1 MSNAIAR
8 PEDVVMHMLRSWQAS
23 PQQPIATQEDCQ
35 AILRTCQTL
44 STPADR
50 EWIAGRVA
58 TLLSH
63 FYVSSMGG
71 TEMRAVAE
79 DWISALAQFPR
90 WAIQEAC
97 QEYLVTQERKP
108 TIAAIRTL
116 TQAKMGT
123 VSLMRVRAMQGPG
136 DDRPWLRTQDRKG
149 PSPADRAE
157 RARIAAE
164 VIGSFASRRRV
175 AGSEGEA

>member
-1 MSNAIAR
+1 MTHALAR
-8 PEDVVMHMLRSWQAS
+8 PEDVAGMMDMLHSWRAS

-35 AILRTCQTL
+35 AILRTCQAL
-44 STPADR
+44 STPANR

-63 FYVSSMGG
+63 FYVSSMGAS
-71 TEMRAVAE
+71 EMRAIAE
-79 DWISALAQFPR
+79 DWIAALGEFPN

-97 QEYLVTQERKP
+97 AEYLATETRKP
-108 TIAAIRTL
+108 TIAAIRQL
-116 TQAKMGT
+116 TQAKIGA

-136 DDRPWLRTQDRKG
+136 DGTRGAPQPERNG
-149 PSPADRAE
+149 PQPADKAE

-164 VIGSFASRRRV
+164 VVGDFAARMK
-175 AGSEGEA
+175 GGEA